1 MTPKARV
8 VAIVA
13 LAAAVAVGGTVGGT
27 ILQTRGEST
36 GTRARKGAPPLELAQ
51 SGPLKQAVTLY
62 NAGRRSEAGA
72 IFDRY
77 HSLEAEIGSAFARW
91 PHGSLDAV
99 KKLVASHPRSALAE
113 LHLGLAYY
121 WAGRD
126 NDAAAAW
133 QQAAKVDPDTPYA
146 ISALDLLHPNV
157 APNVPPIVVDAATV
171 PRAARAK
178 LLAGAGLLEPGAHGL
193 GEARAR
199 RGGRPRPARPRRP
212 HGGRGRAVLARASAL
227 AVPAPRAA
235 HRDVPESG
243 GRAPPSRRAPPLDEA
258 GEEGRGAAP
267 SRRSRGAR
275 IRLRCDRERD
285 PAGARGRWDQ
295 VGKR

>member
-13 LAAAVAVGGTVGGT
+13 LAGAVAVGGTVGGT

-62 NAGRRSEAGA
+62 DAGKRSEAGA

-77 HSLEAEIGSAFARW
+77 HSLAAEIGSAFARW

-126 NDAAAAW
+126 DDAAAAW

-178 LLAGAGLLEPGAHGL
+178 LLAGAGLWNRERTVSAKRALD
-193 GEARAR
+193 EAVAL
-199 RGGRPRPARPRRP
+199 AP
-212 HGGRGRAVLARASAL
+212 HDPAVLTAAAVAL
-227 AVPAPRAA
+227 FSPAHPLRPFPKLGPLTGSYPRAA
-235 HRDVPESG
+235 VVRLHLGELLLWTKQVKKG
-243 GRAPPSRRAPPLDEA
+243 EA
-258 GEEGRGAAP
+258 QLRLAAAQQP
-267 SRRSRGAR
+267 GSVYALTANQILQALAATGT
-275 IRLRCDRERD
+275 
-285 PAGARGRWDQ
+285 
-295 VGKR
+295 K